1 MLNKYSKDSG
11 PIDEI
16 IHQIKMIRNPNK
28 TPLKTTIAE
37 RVKLRR
43 QKAETLKRQ
52 RLEKLRRQRE
62 ERQKNQKIRSAIK
75 ILTQNKVLTRLPA
88 VLS

>member
-28 TPLKTTIAE
+28 TKLKTTIAE

-43 QKAETLKRQ
+43 QKAETLKN
-52 RLEKLRRQRE
+52 KKCN
-62 ERQKNQKIRSAIK
+62 KNLNSKQSF
-75 ILTQNKVLTRLPA
+75 N
-88 VLS
+88 

>member
-62 ERQKNQKIRSAIK
+62 ERQKKSK
-75 ILTQNKVLTRLPA
+75 NKKCNKNLN
-88 VLS
+88 SKQSFN

>member
-43 QKAETLKRQ
+43 QKAETL
-52 RLEKLRRQRE
+52 RRQRE

>member
-52 RLEKLRRQRE
+52 RLT
-62 ERQKNQKIRSAIK
+62 IG
-75 ILTQNKVLTRLPA
+75 
-88 VLS
+88 

>member
-1 MLNKYSKDSG
+1 MLNKYSKDSD

-28 TPLKTTIAE
+28 TPLKATVAE

-43 QKAETLKRQ
+43 QKAETLKTQ
-52 RLEKLRRQRE
+52 IMEKLRRQRE
-62 ERQKNQKIRSAIK
+62 DRQKKLK
-75 ILTQNKVLTRLPA
+75 NKNRNKNLN
-88 VLS
+88 SKQSFN